1 MAEGEEIGGGFA
13 SAEDIKKAT
22 ENIKEYRKALVAAA
36 GVEEEIAK
44 ANEKLDLL
52 SVSILEKNQEKLK
65 IAEKQLKVAE
75 RRMQAEIDTGKAEAS
90 TLSRMQKNIEL
101 RDAAIKARKN
111 DAITLRAEEEK
122 LAVEKRKL
130 LTENFLHEDK
140 LRAASTASKEKDGK
154 VGLKVIADTAKG
166 SVETVKQMGVVLGS
180 VLKSPELA
188 AAMMFPGLTVGIK
201 DIERQITR
209 MPAQLDS
216 AIAGMVKKTALPVK
230 QLGDTLVNA
239 LDPEYARRI
248 GVEFGNIPAPLKDI
262 GLKAKDVAGAMES
275 LVGNMA
281 MFRPS
286 FMQSNKAAAAF
297 LTNTVAGMGKLGVK
311 TGTSAKI
318 LDTFTKALK
327 KTPVEAG
334 KSLKSIANVADSLGL
349 SMGKVMDNFSAMTPK
364 LSMFGDDMIE
374 VFADLQ
380 AQAQGTGVEMSKLLG
395 VAMKMDTFEGA
406 AKHAQTLNAVLGQS
420 AISVTDLVHADPAD
434 KIAMIQDAIANA
446 GIDFETADRRMRQV
460 IATAAG
466 FESVEDAA
474 KVLLNKEDA
483 EEAADAVD
491 TATMSQAEF
500 SKKVN
505 QSLTT
510 AEKMTKSLSSMAGG
524 MKKILNTV
532 QPGAVRFSK
541 TMSNAFGEIQ
551 KKTGDSAAS
560 VLAFTGGIKTI
571 VATKESAKEALK
583 SLGEGLTGLG
593 AGAPVWIKNLFAI
606 GAVGAGLAGT
616 TVLGKGV
623 IEGVTSTD
631 LPDFEENPDMVA
643 PDSPDTAAATK
654 LRTERERAMAEGRM
668 TAEAPDAPPVQQ
680 TANLHFNLD
689 GEELDKRTLKFINGQ
704 LQMQA

>member
-1 MAEGEEIGGGFA
+1 MAEKEKGEIGGGFA
-13 SAEDIKKAT
+13 SADAIKEAT
-22 ENIKEYRKALVAAA
+22 KNMKEYRAELAKAA
-36 GVEEEIAK
+36 GDEAKLLEIQ
-44 ANEKLDLL
+44 EKMDVL
-52 SVSILEKNQEKLK
+52 SVSILEKNKEKIKLANEALDGAK
-65 IAEKQLKVAE
+65 RRLQAEKDAD
-75 RRMQAEIDTGKAEAS
+75 DTSREA
-90 TLSRMQKNIEL
+90 LVRMQKEVSL
-101 RDAAIKARKN
+101 REKAIKAREAAGIKINAKELKN
-111 DAITLRAEEEK
+111 AQKIRVALSN
-122 LAVEKRKL
+122 
-130 LTENFLHEDK
+130 NFLHEDK
-140 LRAASTASKEKDGK
+140 LRKASMKTKEKDGK
-154 VGLKVIADTAKG
+154 VGLEVIKKTGEGA
-166 SVETVKQMGVVLGS
+166 VETVKQMGVVLGS
-180 VLKSPELA
+180 VLQSPELA

-216 AIAGMVKKTALPVK
+216 AIAGMVKSTALPVK
-230 QLGDTLVNA
+230 QLGNTLVNA

-262 GLKAKDVAGAMES
+262 GLKAKDVATAMGS
-275 LVGNMA
+275 LVENMA

-286 FMQSNKAAAAF
+286 FMQNNKAAAAF

-349 SMGKVMDNFSAMTPK
+349 SMGKVMENFSAMTPK
-364 LSMFGDDMIE
+364 LAMFGDDMID

-380 AQAQGTGVEMSKLLG
+380 AQAQGTGVAMNKLLG

-406 AKHAQTLNAVLGQS
+406 AKHAQTLNAVLGDT

-541 TMSNAFGEIQ
+541 TMSNSFGSIVE
-551 KKTGDSAAS
+551 KTKDSAAG
-560 VLAFTGGIKTI
+560 VLAFTGGIKTL
-571 VATKESAKEALK
+571 VGTKAAATETLKTLAENLSLVGASAPSWLKKAL
-583 SLGEGLTGLG
+583 
-593 AGAPVWIKNLFAI
+593 AI
-606 GAVGAGLAGT
+606 GAVGVGIVGT

-623 IEGVTSTD
+623 VEGVTKD
-631 LPDFEENPDMVA
+631 YEENPDMEQ
-643 PDSPDTAAATK
+643 PDSPDTAAATR
-654 LRTERERAMAEGRM
+654 LRTERERSAAGSMA
-668 TAEAPDAPPVQQ
+668 AEAKTPDQLQQ
-680 TANLHFNLD
+680 TANITLELD
-689 GEELDKRTLKFINGQ
+689 GEVLDRRTATFVNGQ
-704 LQMQA
+704 LQLTA

>member
-1 MAEGEEIGGGFA
+1 MAEGDEIGGGFA
-13 SAEDIKKAT
+13 SAEAIEQAT
-22 ENIKEYRKALVAAA
+22 KNMKEYRAELRAAA
-36 GVEEEIAK
+36 GDTKKIKEIEEEM
-44 ANEKLDLL
+44 NVL
-52 SVSILEKNQEKLK
+52 SVSILENNAQKKQLAEQALQGAKDRLAIEKAASDSDRDKMNRLQKEIRLREKALEARRKANINITKEELENAEKL
-65 IAEKQLKVAE
+65 
-75 RRMQAEIDTGKAEAS
+75 RREITEGF
-90 TLSRMQKNIEL
+90 IEQ
-101 RDAAIKARKN
+101 
-111 DAITLRAEEEK
+111 
-122 LAVEKRKL
+122 
-130 LTENFLHEDK
+130 DK
-140 LRAASTASKEKDGK
+140 LRATSAKLREKDGAEALK
-154 VGLKVIADTAKG
+154 IIEGLGDGAVA
-166 SVETVKQMGVVLGS
+166 TVNQMGQVLGS
-180 VLKSPELA
+180 VLRSPELA

-239 LDPEYARRI
+239 MDPEYARRI
-248 GVEFGNIPAPLKDI
+248 GVEFGNIPAPLKNI

-349 SMGKVMDNFSAMTPK
+349 SMGKVMDNFSAMSPK

-491 TATMSQAEF
+491 TATMSQSEF

-541 TMSNAFGEIQ
+541 TMNNAFGSIVEGT
-551 KKTGDSAAS
+551 KDSAAG

-571 VATKESAKEALK
+571 IATKETAKEALK
-583 SLGEGLTGLG
+583 SLGEGLGALG
-593 AGAPVWIKNLFAI
+593 ARAPNWLKNALAI
-606 GAVGAGLAGT
+606 GTVGAGGVGA
-616 TVLGKGV
+616 TVLGEGV
-623 IEGVTSTD
+623 FEGVTTD

-643 PDSPDTAAATK
+643 PDSPDTADATK
-654 LRTERERAMAEGRM
+654 LRTERERAMREGRM
-668 TAEAPDAPPVQQ
+668 TAEAPDAPPVEQ
-680 TANLHFNLD
+680 TANLYFNLD

-704 LQMQA
+704 LQLTA

>member
-1 MAEGEEIGGGFA
+1 M
-13 SAEDIKKAT
+13 KT
-22 ENIKEYRKALVAAA
+22 
-36 GVEEEIAK
+36 
-44 ANEKLDLL
+44 
-52 SVSILEKNQEKLK
+52 
-65 IAEKQLKVAE
+65 
-75 RRMQAEIDTGKAEAS
+75 
-90 TLSRMQKNIEL
+90 
-101 RDAAIKARKN
+101 
-111 DAITLRAEEEK
+111 
-122 LAVEKRKL
+122 
-130 LTENFLHEDK
+130 
-140 LRAASTASKEKDGK
+140 KEKDGK
-154 VGLKVIADTAKG
+154 VGLEVIKKTGEGA
-166 SVETVKQMGVVLGS
+166 VETVKQMGVVLGS
-180 VLKSPELA
+180 VLQSPELA

-216 AIAGMVKKTALPVK
+216 AIAGMVKSTALPVK
-230 QLGDTLVNA
+230 QLGNTLVNA

-262 GLKAKDVAGAMES
+262 GLKAKDVATAMGS
-275 LVGNMA
+275 LVENMA

-286 FMQSNKAAAAF
+286 FMQNNKAAAAF

-349 SMGKVMDNFSAMTPK
+349 SMGKVMENFSAMTPK
-364 LSMFGDDMIE
+364 LAMFGDDMID

-380 AQAQGTGVEMSKLLG
+380 AQAQGTGVAMNKLLG

-406 AKHAQTLNAVLGQS
+406 AKHAQTLNAVLGDT

-541 TMSNAFGEIQ
+541 TMSNSFGSIVE
-551 KKTGDSAAS
+551 KTKDSAAG
-560 VLAFTGGIKTI
+560 VLAFTGGIKTL
-571 VATKESAKEALK
+571 VGTKAAATETLKTLAENLSLVGASAPSWLKKAL
-583 SLGEGLTGLG
+583 
-593 AGAPVWIKNLFAI
+593 AI
-606 GAVGAGLAGT
+606 GAVGVGIVGT

-623 IEGVTSTD
+623 VEGVTKD
-631 LPDFEENPDMVA
+631 YEENPDMEQ
-643 PDSPDTAAATK
+643 PDSPDTAAATR
-654 LRTERERAMAEGRM
+654 LRTERERSTAGSMA
-668 TAEAPDAPPVQQ
+668 AEAKTPDQLQQ
-680 TANLHFNLD
+680 TANITLELD
-689 GEELDKRTLKFINGQ
+689 GEVLDRRTATFVNGQ
-704 LQMQA
+704 LQLTA